1 MNSITALIL
10 FYKRQLGTRG
20 LNIAICG
27 MRYCRMVIMYGYLE
41 KRAIS
46 KACKQSNTLKEVLQ
60 TGEAFPSVIRT
71 RPFYVSKCFVQ

>member
-41 KRAIS
+41 NV
-46 KACKQSNTLKEVLQ
+46 QS
-60 TGEAFPSVIRT
+60 PRH
-71 RPFYVSKCFVQ
+71 VSNPIH